1 MPFIGFDWRYRK
13 LHNGESEKNLFG
25 QINTKDERRQF
36 SVGVAYVLPMLITFQ
51 TEVYQDGNLRLQ
63 LMREDIPLAKRLRGE
78 LMVNTDK
85 EFMLGARYIVNK
97 NMGFKSH
104 FDSDMGYGIGLYFN
118 Y

>member
-1 MPFIGFDWRYRK
+1 
-13 LHNGESEKNLFG
+13 
-25 QINTKDERRQF
+25 
-36 SVGVAYVLPMLITFQ
+36 
-51 TEVYQDGNLRLQ
+51 
-63 LMREDIPLAKRLRGE
+63 MREDIPLAKRLRGE